1 MPALPAQ
8 IEQLIVYAA
17 LGLLILL
24 RFDARRFGTAEFEDE
39 EAPGLHVWLWRV
51 SWYAAGLA
59 LIAAVY
65 RLYDRPLT
73 VLHLTIGPD
82 QLVAILIGLL
92 LGILG
97 TGAAVAW
104 GLWRFKGLR
113 LPPAQRYPAAVINS
127 VGTAVLDEAIF
138 RGILLGLTLAA
149 NWPVD
154 LAVAFQAVLYGL
166 STRLGSRGQPPGR
179 LLLALVVGVLA
190 GWVTVQTGG
199 IGAAVIGHAMTRL
212 AFFVA
217 SGRVGPLRASVAKE
231 EMAEQLAVPGEGLA
245 VVNEQPTGYGGGYG

>member
-8 IEQLIVYAA
+8 LEQLIVYAA

-51 SWYAAGLA
+51 SWYVAGLG

-65 RLYDRPLT
+65 SLYDRPLT
-73 VLHLTIGPD
+73 VLHLTIGPA
-82 QLVAILIGLL
+82 VGGAILLGLL

-104 GLWRFKGLR
+104 GVWRFNGLR

-127 VGTAVLDEAIF
+127 VGTALIDEVIF
-138 RGILLGLTLAA
+138 RGMLLGLTLAA
-149 NWPVD
+149 NWPAD
-154 LAVAFQAVLYGL
+154 LAVAFQAALYGL

-179 LLLALVVGVLA
+179 LLLALAVGLLA
-190 GWVTVQTGG
+190 GWVTIQTGG

-212 AFFVA
+212 ALFVA
-217 SGRVGPLRASVAKE
+217 SGRVGPMRASVAKE
-231 EMAEQLAVPGEGLA
+231 EIAEQLIAPGEGLA
-245 VVNEQPTGYGGGYG
+245 VVNDQPTGYGGGYG